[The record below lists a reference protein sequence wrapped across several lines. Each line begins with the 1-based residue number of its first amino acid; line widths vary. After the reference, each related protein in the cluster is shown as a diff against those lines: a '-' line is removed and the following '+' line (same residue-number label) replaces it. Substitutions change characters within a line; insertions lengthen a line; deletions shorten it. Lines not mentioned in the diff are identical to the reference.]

1 MDTLPIFPY
10 IMRVNLVL
18 VLVGAWVIPAPSC
31 SSRSVYDLY
40 ISNSFR
46 VLFSSLS
53 NKKGSPLLVPSPRDL
68 SLVSTLLPSP
78 PSSHSSTP
86 SPVYGIIDALHGF
99 PEHCHRQKQCLRDI
113 CRIWIRLPRK
123 VATSSVRNF
132 HSMNSW
138 PGIFFC
144 QNSKDRNS
152 AGLTWSLHFFCAR
165 FNDFASSSSVGC
177 GFHLFFSFR
186 EFGCCSLEDLL
197 LLIDVQEQYRCD
209 CQ

>member
-138 PGIFFC
+138 PGIFFIDIAKMWVVNGTHC
-144 QNSKDRNS
+144 QRVPRTNQQSPLVRQDVGRTVQS
-152 AGLTWSLHFFCAR
+152 PITIFFPK
-165 FNDFASSSSVGC
+165 
-177 GFHLFFSFR
+177 
-186 EFGCCSLEDLL
+186 
-197 LLIDVQEQYRCD
+197 IWK
-209 CQ
+209 